1 MDAFPELLTVSDPP
15 PVEQVNIEGKAPVL
29 ITCDHASRRVPKLLR
44 NLGLDAA
51 SLKLHIGWDIG
62 AAEVSRKLARR
73 LDAPAILAGY
83 SRLVIDCNRDLDD
96 PTSMPAVSDGLP
108 VPGNQDLSSA
118 AKAQRV
124 EALFKPYHAA
134 IEAALDG
141 FGQRGVHPAV
151 LSIHSFTPVMNG
163 LERPWHIGILW
174 DKDPRM
180 AVPVLAALR
189 RETGLVVGDN
199 EPYSAREPAGYT
211 VRTHAESRGLPHL
224 NVELRQDLVASEAG
238 TAEWADRLVRVLTP
252 ILEDSGLYHPK
263 RY

>member
-1 MDAFPELLTVSDPP
+1 MDAFPELLTATDPS
-15 PVEQVNIEGKAPVL
+15 PVERVNAEGKAPVL
-29 ITCDHASRRVPKLLR
+29 VTCDHASRRVPKSLH
-44 NLGLDAA
+44 NLGLDAE
-51 SLKLHIGWDIG
+51 SLEQHIGWDIG
-62 AAEVSRKLARR
+62 AAEVSRGLARQ

-96 PTSMPAVSDGLP
+96 PTSMPAVSDGVP
-108 VPGNQDLSSA
+108 VPGNRDVSPA

-124 EALFKPYHAA
+124 ETLFKPYHRA

-141 FGQRGVHPAV
+141 FAQRGVHPAV

-163 LERPWHIGILW
+163 FARPWHVGILW

-180 AVPVLAALR
+180 AVPALAALR
-189 RETGLVVGDN
+189 REARLVVGDN

-211 VRTHAESRGLPHL
+211 VRTHAEKRGLPHL
-224 NVELRQDLVASEAG
+224 NVEIRQDLIAIDAG
-238 TAEWADRLVRVLTP
+238 TAEWAERLARVLTP
-252 ILEDSGLYHPK
+252 ILEDPGLYHPK

>member
-1 MDAFPELLTVSDPP
+1 MDAFPELLTAADPP
-15 PVEQVNIEGKAPVL
+15 AVERLNGEGKAPVL
-29 ITCDHASRRVPKLLR
+29 VTCDHASRRVPKSLH
-44 NLGLDAA
+44 NLGLDAEA
-51 SLKLHIGWDIG
+51 LKRHIAWDIG
-62 AAEVSRKLARR
+62 AAEVSRHLARK

-83 SRLVIDCNRDLDD
+83 SRLVIDCNRDIDD
-96 PTSMPAVSDGLP
+96 PTAMPAVSDGVS
-108 VPGNQDLSSA
+108 VPRNKDLSPA
-118 AKAQRV
+118 ARAQRV

-141 FGQRGVHPAV
+141 FTARGIHPAV

-163 LERPWHIGILW
+163 VARPWHIGILW

-180 AVPVLAALR
+180 AISMLAALR

-211 VRTHAESRGLPHL
+211 VRTHAEKRGLPHL
-224 NVELRQDLVASEAG
+224 NVELRQDLLGTDAG

-252 ILEDSGLYHPK
+252 ILEDPALYHVK
-263 RY
+263 HY

>member
-1 MDAFPELLTVSDPP
+1 MDAFPELLTAADAP
-15 PVEQVNIEGKAPVL
+15 PVEHVNAEGKAPVL
-29 ITCDHASRRVPKLLR
+29 VTCDHASRRVPKALR

-62 AAEVSRKLARR
+62 AADVARGLARR

-96 PTSMPAVSDGLP
+96 PTSMPAVSDGVP
-108 VPGNQDLSSA
+108 VPGNQDLSPA

-124 EALFKPYHAA
+124 ETLFRPYHRA
-134 IEAALDG
+134 IETALDG
-141 FGQRGVHPAV
+141 FAQRGVHPAV

-163 LERPWHIGILW
+163 FERPWHIGILW

-189 RETGLVVGDN
+189 REAGLVVGDN

-211 VRTHAESRGLPHL
+211 VRTHAERRGLPHL

-238 TAEWADRLVRVLTP
+238 TAEWADRLVRVLTT
-252 ILEDSGLYHPK
+252 ILEDPGFYHPK
-263 RY
+263 HY